1 MSEVIKEP
9 IYQIIGNFLKSQINI
24 PFTIPDLIRNLTDS
38 KGDKLKDSTI
48 SSSLTY
54 LSKGRKIKKKGK
66 FILTKTGKH
75 KRQFYKGFG
84 KGKIRNISKGQ
95 WIYYKKVDYES
106 WTVDFKLRDT
116 KSTRKPKNSWNKKI
130 MDLTGSATGIAPSK
144 TSKSQIINISAL
156 KLFHESLDIMSDNG
170 VILWGNVDET
180 DSQIVVFG
188 ARKNENQT
196 LETYYDDTWEGKLHF
211 TNNVGT
217 SYQYKVSYKV
227 RENEYD

>member
-1 MSEVIKEP
+1 
-9 IYQIIGNFLKSQINI
+9 
-24 PFTIPDLIRNLTDS
+24 
-38 KGDKLKDSTI
+38 
-48 SSSLTY
+48 
-54 LSKGRKIKKKGK
+54 
-66 FILTKTGKH
+66 
-75 KRQFYKGFG
+75 
-84 KGKIRNISKGQ
+84 
-95 WIYYKKVDYES
+95 
-106 WTVDFKLRDT
+106 
-116 KSTRKPKNSWNKKI
+116 

-196 LETYYDDTWEGKLHF
+196 LETSYDDTWEGKLHF